1 MVLPLRALMASR
13 KSPAKASPYRPG
25 HNGRPVHRVI
35 FVTGKGGVGKSVV
48 AAATAL
54 QLARRGQ
61 SVLLVELGSRS
72 FYGPLLGLPVGTDPV
87 RWQARVAIARW
98 DVESSLREY
107 LGHYLVFKAAADRI
121 LGNSV
126 MKALVAAAPSLAE
139 LALLG
144 RVMAPMRHS
153 WYRRDVDVVV
163 VDAYATGQFMAMLR
177 APRGLAQ
184 TAASGPMHTQSIA
197 LTRLLSDAAICE
209 YRLVTLAEELPIAE
223 ACEMAGEILAETG
236 MAPRVICNRLLGL
249 PTRFKP
255 LRASHPSAAFVAA
268 MAHTAARQHDS
279 LVALDALGRSR
290 AGPVCQ
296 LPLVPTLDA
305 RRLLDVLADALDAV
319 HGATA

>member
-1 MVLPLRALMASR
+1 MASR
-13 KSPAKASPYRPG
+13 KSPAQASPSRPR
-25 HNGRPVHRVI
+25 HHGRLVHRVV
-35 FVTGKGGVGKSVV
+35 FVTGKGGVGKSAV

-61 SVLLVELGSRS
+61 SVLLIELGNRS

-87 RWQARVAIARW
+87 RWQPRVAIARW

-107 LGHYLVFKAAADRI
+107 LAHYLLFKAAAEKI
-121 LGNSV
+121 LNNTI
-126 MKALVAAAPSLAE
+126 MKALVSAAPSLAE

-144 RVMAPMRHS
+144 RVMAPMRHA
-153 WYRRDVDVVV
+153 WYRRDVDAVV
-163 VDAYATGQFMAMLR
+163 VDAYATGQFMALLR

-184 TAASGPMHTQSIA
+184 TAASGPMHSQSVG

-223 ACEMAGEILAETG
+223 ACEMAAGIHAETG
-236 MAPRVICNRLLGL
+236 VAPRVYCNRMLDL
-249 PTRFKP
+249 PARLPALPATNP
-255 LRASHPSAAFVAA
+255 AAPFVAA
-268 MAHTAARQHDS
+268 MARTAAHQREA
-279 LVALDALGRSR
+279 LAALDALGRSR

-305 RRLLDVLADALDAV
+305 GAMLEALTDALD
-319 HGATA
+319 GAAGVPA